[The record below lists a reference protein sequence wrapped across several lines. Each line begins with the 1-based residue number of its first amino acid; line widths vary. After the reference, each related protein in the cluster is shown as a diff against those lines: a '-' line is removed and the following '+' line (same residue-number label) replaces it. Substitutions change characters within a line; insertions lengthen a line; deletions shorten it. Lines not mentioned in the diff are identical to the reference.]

1 MAGNSETKDD
11 RYKYYGSV
19 IPSPGTTEAMV
30 TKPRRP
36 GLVEKIKDYI
46 ERRKQEKFDKQAGI

>member
-1 MAGNSETKDD
+1 MVGNSETKDD
-11 RYKYYGSV
+11 KYKYYSSV
-19 IPSPGTTEAMV
+19 VPSPGTTEVIV

-46 ERRKQEKFDKQAGI
+46 ERRKEEKFDKNAGV

>member
-19 IPSPGTTEAMV
+19 IPSPGTTEAMII
-30 TKPRRP
+30 KPRRL
-36 GLVEKIKDYI
+36 GLVEKIRNYI
-46 ERRKQEKFDKQAGI
+46 EGRKQKEFDRKAGV